1 MQGLTLQAT
10 YTIPVW
16 NTLNVHTTTN
26 VKIVN
31 SIAERMTM
39 INEICKLHSK
49 LDFNTEILINMSRYD
64 YQTKIQKADK
74 EDYIKALE
82 ATREKDDLSIF
93 RRFMS
98 EMMEK
103 QLEREIAEF
112 KQSVGEDEDGVLSMN
127 TTKKKLST
135 KERILERL
143 QMDNTLTASA
153 LAIEFGLSLGAINKQ
168 ITLLKREGKLLRI
181 GPPKG
186 GYWEIP

>member
-1 MQGLTLQAT
+1 
-10 YTIPVW
+10 
-16 NTLNVHTTTN
+16 
-26 VKIVN
+26 
-31 SIAERMTM
+31 
-39 INEICKLHSK
+39 
-49 LDFNTEILINMSRYD
+49 
-64 YQTKIQKADK
+64 
-74 EDYIKALE
+74 
-82 ATREKDDLSIF
+82 
-93 RRFMS
+93 
-98 EMMEK
+98 MMEK

-112 KQSVGEDEDGVLSMN
+112 KQSVGEDEGVVVSIS

-186 GYWEIP
+186 GHWEIL